1 MKEQE
6 VLQHIMDMKGVIV
19 DNHGKLPLAPRTI
32 LFSALM
38 SLLLFGLIPKIF
50 MLQEL
55 TLFSKTLYS
64 GLIMSFVMTIFY
76 LYNRK
81 IIQKE
86 NDKLDRPF
94 SKNQSFIG
102 QIYGILVSIGIV
114 MSLTV
119 TIFGGYSMIFFYWL
133 IFIGISHF
141 VSGHFTLKVVKMYG
155 LFLIVLGL
163 IFIIACAFYSFS
175 YSLGTGILPLDLS
188 LDIYFFGQYA
198 ALLLAGMGQLL
209 LWFYIKYCNV

>member
-6 VLQHIMDMKGVIV
+6 VLQQIMNIKGVIV

-55 TLFSKTLYS
+55 TLLSKTLYS
-64 GLIMSFVMTIFY
+64 GIIMSFVMTVFY
-76 LYNRK
+76 IYNRK

-86 NDKLDRPF
+86 NDKLDRPY

-102 QIYGILVSIGIV
+102 QMYGIIVSIGMV

-133 IFIGISHF
+133 TFIGISLF
-141 VSGHFTLKVVKMYG
+141 VLGHFTLKVVKMYG
-155 LFLIVLGL
+155 LFLIVSGL
-163 IFIIACAFYSFS
+163 FLIITCAIYSFS
-175 YSLGTGILPLDLS
+175 YSLSIGVLPLDLS
-188 LDIYFFGQYA
+188 LDIYFFGQYSS
-198 ALLLAGMGQLL
+198 LLLSGVGQLI
-209 LWFYIKYCNV
+209 LWFYIKYYNV

>member
-38 SLLLFGLIPKIF
+38 SLLLFGIIPKIF
-50 MLQEL
+50 MIQEL

-64 GLIMSFVMTIFY
+64 GLIMSFVMAIFY

-81 IIQKE
+81 IMQKE

-102 QIYGILVSIGIV
+102 QIYGIVVGVGIV

-119 TIFGGYSMIFFYWL
+119 TILGGYSMIFFYWL
-133 IFIGISHF
+133 VFIGISSF
-141 VSGHFTLKVVKMYG
+141 VSGHFTLKVVKIYG
-155 LFLIVLGL
+155 LFLIISGL
-163 IFIIACAFYSFS
+163 FFIIASAFYVAP
-175 YSLGTGILPLDLS
+175 YSLGAGILPLDLS
-188 LDIYFFGQYA
+188 LDIYFFGQYV
-198 ALLLAGMGQLL
+198 ALLFAGIGQLI
-209 LWFYIKYCNV
+209 LWFYIKYYNV

>member
-1 MKEQE
+1 MKEQD
-6 VLQHIMDMKGVIV
+6 VFRHIMDMKGVIV

-38 SLLLFGLIPKIF
+38 SLLLFGIIPKIF

-64 GLIMSFVMTIFY
+64 GLIMSFVMVIFY
-76 LYNRK
+76 FYNRK

-102 QIYGILVSIGIV
+102 QIYGIVVCVGIV

-119 TIFGGYSMIFFYWL
+119 TILGGYSMIFFYWL
-133 IFIGISHF
+133 IFIGISSF
-141 VSGHFTLKVVKMYG
+141 VSGHFTLKVVKIYG
-155 LFLIVLGL
+155 LFLIISGL
-163 IFIIACAFYSFS
+163 FFIIATAFYVAP
-175 YSLGTGILPLDLS
+175 YSLGAGILPLDLS
-188 LDIYFFGQYA
+188 LDIYFFGQYV
-198 ALLLAGMGQLL
+198 ALLLAGVGQLI
-209 LWFYIKYCNV
+209 LWFYIKFYRV

>member
-6 VLQHIMDMKGVIV
+6 ILQHIMDMKGVIV

-38 SLLLFGLIPKIF
+38 SLLLFGIIPKIF

-64 GLIMSFVMTIFY
+64 GFIMSFVMVIFY
-76 LYNRK
+76 FYNRK

-102 QIYGILVSIGIV
+102 QIYGIIVCVGIV

-119 TIFGGYSMIFFYWL
+119 TILGGYSMIFFYWL
-133 IFIGISHF
+133 IFIGISSF

-155 LFLIVLGL
+155 LFLIISG
-163 IFIIACAFYSFS
+163 IFFIIASAFYVSS
-175 YSLGTGILPLDLS
+175 YSLGAGILPLDLS
-188 LDIYFFGQYA
+188 LDIYFFGQYV
-198 ALLLAGMGQLL
+198 ALLLAGIGQLI
-209 LWFYIKYCNV
+209 LWFYIKYYNV